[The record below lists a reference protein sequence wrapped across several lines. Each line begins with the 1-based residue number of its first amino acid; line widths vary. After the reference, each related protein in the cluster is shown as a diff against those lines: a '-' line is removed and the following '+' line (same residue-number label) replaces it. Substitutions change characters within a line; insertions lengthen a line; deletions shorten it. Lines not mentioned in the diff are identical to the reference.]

1 MHILP
6 HPSTGVQ
13 AIVHRLGADTTL
25 GSMDTTN
32 THHDTS
38 EDAEAPDTHV
48 QTADNTQ
55 ARETASVPA
64 DSSPTEDSP
73 AATVV
78 AEPATASSYPT
89 QIGSNLRDP
98 FAWSAC
104 EPVPLRYEH
113 L

>member
-1 MHILP
+1 
-6 HPSTGVQ
+6 
-13 AIVHRLGADTTL
+13 
-25 GSMDTTN
+25 MDTTN

-73 AATVV
+73 AATVI
-78 AEPATASSYPT
+78 AEPATASSYPNADR
-89 QIGSNLRDP
+89 QQFCDP
-98 FAWSAC
+98 VRVTERVRAGTV
-104 EPVPLRYEH
+104 EV
-113 L
+113 

>member
-1 MHILP
+1 
-6 HPSTGVQ
+6 
-13 AIVHRLGADTTL
+13 
-25 GSMDTTN
+25 MDTTN
-32 THHDTS
+32 AHHDTS

-78 AEPATASSYPT
+78 AEPATASSPT
-89 QIGSNLRDP
+89 
-98 FAWSAC
+98 
-104 EPVPLRYEH
+104 EPSPWRARLHSPAAGWATTAIATIVAALIRLPGLNNVRTLVFDET
-113 L
+113 